1 MKQLLSE
8 RTAAAPVAL
17 TERPSGLRLAELAK
31 PTGAPLSSAQR
42 TVEALLDEGIVVRE
56 GATRPRYRLAP
67 EAPADALSQLATWRL
82 TQRRAAQIR
91 QQTAA
96 MEGDARLPR
105 LDLEAR
111 VREVM
116 TDQETAERLGDM
128 AERLVWWQ
136 RAGQTLR
143 RPERLIAQA
152 MAVGTGEDA
161 ERVEAIFGTEAMRRV
176 LAAAPAGIFDP
187 RRWDYWHLRF
197 GYLRT
202 PPLPTRPA

>member
-1 MKQLLSE
+1 MKQMLSE
-8 RTAAAPVAL
+8 RTAAALVAL
-17 TERPSGLRLAELAK
+17 AERPSGLRLAEVAK
-31 PTGAPLSSAQR
+31 LMGAPLSSAQR
-42 TVEALLDEGIVVRE
+42 TVEALLDEGLVVRE
-56 GATRPRYRLAP
+56 GASRPRYRLAP
-67 EAPADALSQLATWRL
+67 EAPADALSKLATWRL

-96 MEGDARLPR
+96 MEGDANLPR

-111 VREVM
+111 LREAL
-116 TDQETAERLGDM
+116 TSREAAEHIEDM

-136 RAGQTLR
+136 RVAQTLR

-152 MAVGTGEDA
+152 MAVGTSEDA

-176 LAAAPAGIFDP
+176 LAAAPAGIFDA

-197 GYLRT
+197 GYRRT